1 MEKSD
6 CIKLMSFFL
15 ERHLLRLLVD
25 EGTLTAEEYAGI
37 LQIAQTPGNYV
48 VILNCAENHWINMN
62 SCDML
67 VLPQGNHKTRRS
79 KECQT

>member
-37 LQIAQTPGNYV
+37 LQIAQT
-48 VILNCAENHWINMN
+48 
-62 SCDML
+62 
-67 VLPQGNHKTRRS
+67 QGKLCCNP
-79 KECQT
+79 